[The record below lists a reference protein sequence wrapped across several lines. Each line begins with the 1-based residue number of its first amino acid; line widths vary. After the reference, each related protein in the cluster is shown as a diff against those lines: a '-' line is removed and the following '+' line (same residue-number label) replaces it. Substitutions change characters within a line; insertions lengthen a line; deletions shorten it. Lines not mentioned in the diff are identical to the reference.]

1 MGDAANNSIGF
12 ATYQL
17 QDNSDRQSND
27 LASII
32 LFFSVIFIIVASFIF
47 YFWITRWHKVPP
59 QQRRDKELED
69 QKEIDQLVE
78 NFRQQVATVFH
89 LPLLTLAI
97 ALWRRHR
104 QPISHEHRRILTYKL
119 YHLLS
124 FAFLVAIVVALAI
137 LIGTTTNA
145 ASSNDTNTSRILQ
158 AALFVFVLS
167 INLYLITRQRCYYK
181 ERKELFG
188 STDAHMHAV
197 YKTRFDDWNARMWSN
212 WVQIAILIIEF
223 FQLLAF
229 PLRDLIT
236 VNSFSNDGAGSDEQ
250 QRNNQIRF
258 FEFVSIIMNVGG
270 FMPDMRTPT
279 WYTYSLWTVYAVV
292 ILGLI
297 IAVFVNGINAWR
309 PYKIPNRWVYWCIP
323 VTVIEN
329 MPLHESII
337 TMKTDLLTH
346 RSLSLSLCRLCS
358 ISLYS

>member
-1 MGDAANNSIGF
+1 MGDAANNSSIGF

-17 QDNSDRQSND
+17 QDNSERQSND

-89 LPLLTLAI
+89 LPLLTLTI

-124 FAFLVAIVVALAI
+124 CTFLAAIVVALAI

-145 ASSNDTNTSRILQ
+145 QSSNDTNTSRILQ

-236 VNSFSNDGAGSDEQ
+236 VNSFSNEGADEHE
-250 QRNNQIRF
+250 RNNQLRF

-292 ILGLI
+292 VLGLI
-297 IAVFVNGINAWR
+297 IALVVNGINAWR

-329 MPLHESII
+329 MPNA
-337 TMKTDLLTH
+337 
-346 RSLSLSLCRLCS
+346 
-358 ISLYS
+358 